1 MRGWSHVTPPKLAA
15 LKLFDCLAAWLLV
28 IFWILNAL
36 WIRRGGKR
44 HGVHLQV
51 QSQWRTLGS
60 VRSFDKRCLHG
71 PWVFPENMMVIL
83 PGTYNLMS
91 FSFLYRNISCWS
103 LPEIHVLWDFLH
115 CSFFEASAENA
126 PFHCHLIG
134 MPRWWAIPVF
144 LQQPSPLCALWAK
157 HGWLGGTSL
166 EFLLN
171 FFHVP
176 VRYRYTIVPC

>member
-1 MRGWSHVTPPKLAA
+1 MVHITPPKLAA

-36 WIRRGGKR
+36 RWGGKR

-60 VRSFDKRCLHG
+60 VRSFNKRCLHG
-71 PWVFPENMMVIL
+71 PWVFPKNMKNMMVIL
-83 PGTYNLMS
+83 PCRYNLMS

-115 CSFFEASAENA
+115 CSVLRQALRMPPSIATLLECQDGGRSQFFCSNL
-126 PFHCHLIG
+126 HLFAHFEPK
-134 MPRWWAIPVF
+134 MDD
-144 LQQPSPLCALWAK
+144 
-157 HGWLGGTSL
+157 
-166 EFLLN
+166 
-171 FFHVP
+171 
-176 VRYRYTIVPC
+176 